1 MNRIRTAAARRI
13 AQALVVA
20 FASVIVV
27 AGSAQ
32 AQGRRGPDFDLD
44 RHMERLTE
52 RLSLTE
58 EQAEQLRPIFQGH
71 FEAMQAMVEQRRAE
85 AEARREQMRQ
95 QREEMRQ
102 QGEAM
107 RDAMAQMREQT
118 HAQVAGILSEEQL
131 ERFAQFQREEMRA
144 RRGEMQRRMRGMS
157 GMRGRRSGPP
167 DDGARRR
174 P

>member
-1 MNRIRTAAARRI
+1 MVT
-13 AQALVVA
+13 
-20 FASVIVV
+20 FGIVV
-27 AGSAQ
+27 ITAGNVQ

-58 EQAEQLRPIFQGH
+58 EQVAQLRPIFQGH
-71 FEAMQAMVEQRRAE
+71 FEAMQAMVEQQRAG
-85 AEARREQMRQ
+85 AEARREQMHE
-95 QREEMRQ
+95 QREQMRQ

-118 HAQVAGILSEEQL
+118 HGQVAEILTDEQL
-131 ERFAQFQREEMRA
+131 ENFQQFHQQEMRA
-144 RRGEMQRRMRGMS
+144 RRGAAER

-167 DDGARRR
+167 ERGMRRC

>member
-1 MNRIRTAAARRI
+1 MKGIRTAAASRI
-13 AQALVVA
+13 VRAMMVPFGLLLITV
-20 FASVIVV
+20 
-27 AGSAQ
+27 GSLQ

-58 EQAEQLRPIFQGH
+58 EQVAQLRPIFQGH

-85 AEARREQMRQ
+85 AEAQREQMRQ
-95 QREEMRQ
+95 QREQMRQ

-107 RDAMAQMREQT
+107 RDAMAQMREQI
-118 HAQVAGILSEEQL
+118 HAQMAEILTEEQL
-131 ERFAQFQREEMRA
+131 EKFEQFRQEEMRA
-144 RRGEMQRRMRGMS
+144 RGRAAER

-167 DDGARRR
+167 ERGRRR

>member
-1 MNRIRTAAARRI
+1 MS
-13 AQALVVA
+13 VA
-20 FASVIVV
+20 CGIFVLA
-27 AGSAQ
+27 AGSLQ

-58 EQAEQLRPIFQGH
+58 EQAAQLRPIFQGH

-85 AEARREQMRQ
+85 AEARREEMRE
-95 QREEMRQ
+95 QREQMRQ

-118 HAQVAGILSEEQL
+118 HAQVAEILTEEQL
-131 ERFAQFQREEMRA
+131 EKFQQFQQQEMRA
-144 RRGEMQRRMRGMS
+144 RRAAAGRGER
-157 GMRGRRSGPP
+157 GMRGQRRGPP
-167 DDGARRR
+167 DGGGRQR